1 MAKTTMTPKEATKF
15 LGKANTQ
22 GVREALKQGRA
33 PYGYAIENPGG
44 KWSYIISRAK
54 FFKFLGIQDPEVQA

>member
-1 MAKTTMTPKEATKF
+1 MTKATMSPTEATKF

-33 PYGYAIENPGG
+33 PYGYAIKNPGG

-54 FFKFLGIQDPEVQA
+54 FFNFLGIPDPEVQV